1 MPVRPPISADSAAV
15 PTSEAMRRWASRED
29 RPRVLLVARWPIS
42 GVRAHLLANYS
53 GLVRGRLSL
62 HVCRS
67 RRRIVGAVA
76 GGIRRHR
83 GIGIRRRAG
92 GEPALPA
99 VAGRA
104 RSASRRTFRPAPRHG
119 LTAAAHTALA
129 NLGIGVPH
137 LVALHKPLR
146 PNQFPGWLGCLKR
159 WMLRHALQQADAIVT
174 ASDDARANLLEH
186 VPALLGHAD
195 RLLTVADDI
204 PTERW
209 TALLESLAARTL
221 SNLPSKPLA
230 A

>member
-42 GVRAHLLANYS
+42 GVRAHLLATYS
-53 GLVRGRLSL
+53 GLCAAGFRFTFVGPAGESLEQLRAGFDGIEGLGFVGVPVENQRCRLWPVVRGLLRDGRFGLL
-62 HVCRS
+62 H
-67 RRRIVGAVA
+67 AY
-76 GGIRRHR
+76 
-83 GIGIRRRAG
+83 
-92 GEPALPA
+92 
-99 VAGRA
+99 
-104 RSASRRTFRPAPRHG
+104 G

-137 LVALHKPLR
+137 LVALHKLLR

-174 ASDDARANLLEH
+174 PSDDARANLLEH
-186 VPALLGHAD
+186 VPALLGRAD